1 MTVEEAKEELKE
13 MWIEFDY
20 TLHDK
25 SANAIDVALKALEK
39 QIPKKPIGDL
49 GSVPHYRC
57 PYCNRAVKLYKN
69 DRGFDFCPDCGQ
81 KIDWSDDND
90 S

>member
-1 MTVEEAKEELKE
+1 MTIEDVIANYKAKMKNRR
-13 MWIEFDY
+13 
-20 TLHDK
+20 LHFSEK
-25 SANAIDVALKALEK
+25 LLLGEVISALEK